1 MQKTLL
7 IKALIVFGL
16 MLLIGLPLLMI
27 QETIKERME
36 FRQEAVN
43 SIAADSVR
51 EQTIIGPILVIPY
64 TEQYEERVDVAK
76 ADGKAQEVSV
86 PVRTEL
92 LRRTVQRRLLVY
104 PNDLQINGNIDTDR
118 RYRGLHQ
125 VLVYSGQHAFK
136 GDFTVPASTQLPR
149 KSPDSRVTLGEPFV
163 ALSIEDVRGIRNI
176 PKIDWGGKK
185 VEFEQ
190 GSDLFA
196 FRSGLHAPLGSLPLA
211 APQQVRFSF
220 DLGLDGIER
229 QHFVPVA
236 KNSQIQIKSNW
247 PHPQFGGR
255 FLPSPKNRQIDAHG
269 FNVAWSISSL
279 ATNAQTQLSTIE
291 GEFKVPDSAPLGQVD
306 RFSVGF
312 IEPVNVYSQSDRATK
327 YGLLFVALTFAAFF
341 IFEILKS
348 LPIHPVQ
355 YLLVGLSLVIFF
367 LLLVGLAEHIAF
379 LAAYLLASA
388 AWIALTSFYL
398 AHVRHDA
405 RRGIGF
411 GVALTLLYGA
421 LYGLLSSENNA
432 LVMGSILLF
441 AVLAAIMVA
450 TRKVDWYQ
458 VGKGAPSP
466 AAEAHE

>member
-7 IKALIVFGL
+7 VKALIVFGL
-16 MLLIGLPLLMI
+16 MLIIGLPLLMI

-64 TEQYEERVDVAK
+64 TEQYEERVEVAK
-76 ADGKAQEVSV
+76 GDDKEAKSA
-86 PVRTEL
+86 VRTEL

-104 PNDLQINGNIDTDR
+104 PNNLLLNGNIDTDR
-118 RYRGLHQ
+118 RYRGIHQ

-136 GDFTVPASTQLPR
+136 GDFTVPAGSQLPR
-149 KSPDSRVTLGEPFV
+149 KSPDSRVTLGAPFV

-176 PKIDWGGKK
+176 PKIDWGGQKI
-185 VEFEQ
+185 EFEQ

-196 FRSGLHAPLGSLPLA
+196 FRSGLHAPLGAMPLA
-211 APQQVRFSF
+211 APQQVHFSF

-236 KNSQIQIKSNW
+236 KNSQISIKSNW

-255 FLPSPKNRQIDAHG
+255 FLPSPKFRQINADG
-269 FNVAWSISSL
+269 FQVEWSISSL

-291 GEFKVPDSAPLGQVD
+291 GEFKVPDSAPLGQID

-379 LAAYLLASA
+379 LTAYLIASA
-388 AWIALTSFYL
+388 ACIVLTSFYL
-398 AHVRHDA
+398 VHVLHNA
-405 RRGIGF
+405 WRGIGF
-411 GVALTLLYGA
+411 GVGLTMLYGA

-458 VGKGAPSP
+458 IGKGAPQ
-466 AAEAHE
+466 E

>member
-1 MQKTLL
+1 MQKTLFV
-7 IKALIVFGL
+7 KALMVFGL
-16 MLLIGLPLLMI
+16 MLVIGLPLLMI

-64 TEQYEERVDVAK
+64 VEQYDERVEIAVDK
-76 ADGKAQEVSV
+76 EQKGSV
-86 PVRTEL
+86 PAQTQVQ
-92 LRRTVQRRLLVY
+92 RRVMQRRLLVY
-104 PNDLQINGNIDTDR
+104 PNLLLQEGTIETDR
-118 RYRGLHQ
+118 RYRGIHQ

-136 GDFTVPASTQLPR
+136 GDFTVPSLEQLPR
-149 KSPDSRVTLGEPFV
+149 KTPDARVTLGEPFV

-176 PKIDWGGKK
+176 PKIDWGGRQI
-185 VEFEQ
+185 EFEQ
-190 GSDLFA
+190 GTDLFA
-196 FRSGLHAPLGSLPLA
+196 FRSGLHAPLGAMPLA
-211 APQQVRFSF
+211 QAQQVKFSF

-236 KNSQIQIKSNW
+236 KNSQISIKSNW

-255 FLPSPKNRQIDAHG
+255 FLPSPKYRQINADG
-269 FNVAWSISSL
+269 FQTEWNISSL
-279 ATNAQTQLSTIE
+279 ASNAQTQLSTIE
-291 GEFKVPDSAPLGQVD
+291 GEFKVLDSAPLGRVD

-379 LAAYLLASA
+379 LAAYLIASA
-388 AWIALTSFYL
+388 ACIVLTSFYL
-398 AHVRHDA
+398 VHVLHNA
-405 RRGIGF
+405 WRGIGF
-411 GVALTLLYGA
+411 GVALTMLYGA
-421 LYGLLSSENNA
+421 LYGLLNSENNA

-458 VGKGAPSP
+458 IGKGTQ
-466 AAEAHE
+466 

>member
-7 IKALIVFGL
+7 VKALIVFGL
-16 MLLIGLPLLMI
+16 MLIIGLPLLMI

-64 TEQYEERVDVAK
+64 TEQYEERVEVAK
-76 ADGKAQEVSV
+76 GDDKEAKSA
-86 PVRTEL
+86 VRTEL

-104 PNDLQINGNIDTDR
+104 PNNLLLNGNIDTDR
-118 RYRGLHQ
+118 RYRGIHQ

-136 GDFTVPASTQLPR
+136 GDFTVPAGSQLPR
-149 KSPDSRVTLGEPFV
+149 KSPDSRVTLGAPFV

-176 PKIDWGGKK
+176 PKIDWGGQKI
-185 VEFEQ
+185 EFEQ
-190 GSDLFA
+190 GTDLFA
-196 FRSGLHAPLGSLPLA
+196 FRSGLHAPLGAMPLT
-211 APQQVRFSF
+211 APQQVHFSF

-236 KNSQIQIKSNW
+236 KNSQISIKSNW

-255 FLPSPKNRQIDAHG
+255 FLPSPKFRQINADG
-269 FNVAWSISSL
+269 FQVEWSISSL

-291 GEFKVPDSAPLGQVD
+291 GEFKVPDSAPLGQID

-327 YGLLFVALTFAAFF
+327 YGLLFVALTFASFF

-379 LAAYLLASA
+379 LTAYLIASA
-388 AWIALTSFYL
+388 ACIVLTSFYL
-398 AHVRHDA
+398 VHVLHNA
-405 RRGIGF
+405 WRGIGF
-411 GVALTLLYGA
+411 GVGLTMLYGA

-458 VGKGAPSP
+458 IGKGAPQ
-466 AAEAHE
+466 E

>member
-64 TEQYEERVDVAK
+64 TEQYEERVEVAK
-76 ADGKAQEVSV
+76 SDDKSQEVKL

-104 PNDLQINGNIDTDR
+104 PNELQIHGSIETDR
-118 RYRGLHQ
+118 RYRGIHQ

-176 PKIDWGGKK
+176 PKIDWGGQKI
-185 VEFEQ
+185 EFEQ
-190 GSDLFA
+190 GTDLFA
-196 FRSGLHAPLGSLPLA
+196 FRSGLHAPLGAMPLA
-211 APQQVRFSF
+211 ATQQVRFAF

-236 KNSQIQIKSNW
+236 KNSLIQIKSNW

-255 FLPSPKNRQIDAHG
+255 FLPSPKQRQIDAQG
-269 FNVAWSISSL
+269 FNVAWNISSL

-355 YLLVGLSLVIFF
+355 YLLVGL
-367 LLLVGLAEHIAF
+367 AEHIAF
-379 LAAYLLASA
+379 LAAYLIASA
-388 AWIALTSFYL
+388 ACIALTSFYL
-398 AHVRHDA
+398 THVLHNA
-405 RRGIGF
+405 WRGIGF
-411 GVALTLLYGA
+411 GVALTMLYGA

-458 VGKGAPSP
+458 IGKGA
-466 AAEAHE
+466 AQE

>member
-16 MLLIGLPLLMI
+16 MLVIGLPLLMI
-27 QETIKERME
+27 QETIKERMQ
-36 FRQEAVN
+36 FRQEAVA

-64 TEQYEERVDVAK
+64 TEQYEERVEVDAGK
-76 ADGKAQEVSV
+76 DGQAAA
-86 PVRTEL
+86 PVRTQL
-92 LRRTVQRRLLVY
+92 LHRTAERRLLVY
-104 PNDLQINGNIDTDR
+104 PNTLQLNGNIETDR
-118 RYRGLHQ
+118 RYRGIHQ

-136 GDFTVPASTQLPR
+136 GDFTLPAAGQLPR
-149 KSPDSRVTLGEPFV
+149 KTPESQLTLGQPFV

-176 PKIDWGGKK
+176 TRLGWGGQQI
-185 VEFEQ
+185 EFEQ
-190 GSDLFA
+190 GTDLFA
-196 FRSGLHAPLGSLPLA
+196 FRSGLHAPLGKLPLLS
-211 APQQVRFSF
+211 PQTVAFHF

-229 QHFVPVA
+229 QHIVPVA
-236 KNSQIQIKSNW
+236 KNSQIRIKSNW

-255 FLPSPKNRQIDAHG
+255 FLPSPKNRVIDEQG
-269 FNVAWSISSL
+269 FNVAWDISSL
-279 ATNAQTQLSTIE
+279 ATNAQTQLSAIE
-291 GEFKVPDSAPLGQVD
+291 GEFKVPDSAPLAKVD

-341 IFEILKS
+341 LFEILKS

-379 LAAYLLASA
+379 LAAYLAASA
-388 AWIALTSFYL
+388 ACIVLTGFYL
-398 AHVRHDA
+398 AHVLRNTW
-405 RRGIGF
+405 RGVGF
-411 GVALTLLYGA
+411 GAALMVLYGA

-441 AVLAAIMVA
+441 AVLAAIMVV

-458 VGKGAPSP
+458 VGKGAVQPP
-466 AAEAHE
+466 AEAHE

>member
-1 MQKTLL
+1 MQKTLFV
-7 IKALIVFGL
+7 KALIVFGL
-16 MLLIGLPLLMI
+16 MLVIGLPLLMI

-36 FRQEAVN
+36 FRQEAVD

-64 TEQYEERVDVAK
+64 VEQYDERVEIAADKDQKSDVPA
-76 ADGKAQEVSV
+76 
-86 PVRTEL
+86 RTQVQ
-92 LRRTVQRRLLVY
+92 RRSMQRRLLVY
-104 PNDLQINGNIDTDR
+104 PNYLLQNGTIETDR
-118 RYRGLHQ
+118 RYRGIHQ

-136 GDFTVPASTQLPR
+136 GDFTVPSLEQLPR
-149 KSPDSRVTLGEPFV
+149 KTPDARVTLGVPFV

-176 PKIDWGGKK
+176 PKIDWGGRQI
-185 VEFEQ
+185 EFEQ
-190 GSDLFA
+190 GTQLFA
-196 FRSGLHAPLGSLPLA
+196 FRSGLHAPLGAMPLA
-211 APQQVRFSF
+211 QAQQVKFSF

-236 KNSQIQIKSNW
+236 KNSQFSIKSNW

-255 FLPSPKNRQIDAHG
+255 FLPSPKHRQINADG
-269 FNVAWSISSL
+269 FQVEWDISSL
-279 ATNAQTQLSTIE
+279 ASNAQTQLSGIE
-291 GEFKVPDSAPLGQVD
+291 GEFKVRDSAPLGQVD

-367 LLLVGLAEHIAF
+367 LLLVSLAEHIAF
-379 LAAYLLASA
+379 LYAYLAASA
-388 AWIALTSFYL
+388 ACIVLTSFYL
-398 AHVRHDA
+398 TYVLRSATRA
-405 RRGIGF
+405 IGF
-411 GVALTLLYGA
+411 GVALSMLYGA
-421 LYGLLSSENNA
+421 LYGLLNSENNA

-441 AVLAAIMVA
+441 AVLAAIMVV

-458 VGKGAPSP
+458 IGKGAPQ
-466 AAEAHE
+466 E